1 MKPQISQVARPVS
14 GSRVRKL
21 GQPLVR
27 QKSWLETAVRRRRR
41 RMALARPVR
50 LVVVER
56 DNTGVSLC
64 FSMAGAG
71 TFSSHGCCGLMVPLR
86 TIRDGDRSGWTSL
99 ATFGA
104 GAESCS
110 DLQPLGVGRC
120 LDSEAGGSPCQT
132 CRRYGIRRTFVRS
145 PVRRSVRARRRGR
158 DPGGSRRVPPSS
170 RASASGPA
178 AAPARGRSRRDA
190 DTDACGAAD

>member
-1 MKPQISQVARPVS
+1 MKPQIPQVATPVS

-56 DNTGVSLC
+56 DNTGISLC

-110 DLQPLGVGRC
+110 DLQPLGVGR
-120 LDSEAGGSPCQT
+120 
-132 CRRYGIRRTFVRS
+132 
-145 PVRRSVRARRRGR
+145 
-158 DPGGSRRVPPSS
+158 
-170 RASASGPA
+170 
-178 AAPARGRSRRDA
+178 
-190 DTDACGAAD
+190 